1 MHLVEGG
8 LEAPRVVAVGDGA
21 AVAGQMTEW
30 RLSGAKNFGTNDR
43 MGREAAIDEAAAK
56 VASERRLHILSDV
69 REFGLRGLIDVP
81 RWAVADACRPGQST
95 KQLDDV
101 LRYGSISRNLKVA

>member
-1 MHLVEGG
+1 MLGARPG
-8 LEAPRVVAVGDGA
+8 PAQPLNALLLALDLTPSTFPR
-21 AVAGQMTEW
+21 
-30 RLSGAKNFGTNDR
+30 SGFVH
-43 MGREAAIDEAAAK
+43 GREAAVDEAAAK

-81 RWAVADACRPGQST
+81 RWAVADACRPGQSA

>member
-1 MHLVEGG
+1 LHLVEGG

-43 MGREAAIDEAAAK
+43 MGREPAKGECKVGPTAACLLS
-56 VASERRLHILSDV
+56 SERRD
-69 REFGLRGLIDVP
+69 D
-81 RWAVADACRPGQST
+81 ADITVTSGGRI
-95 KQLDDV
+95 
-101 LRYGSISRNLKVA
+101 GS

>member
-1 MHLVEGG
+1 LHLVEGG

-81 RWAVADACRPGQST
+81 R
-95 KQLDDV
+95 
-101 LRYGSISRNLKVA
+101 